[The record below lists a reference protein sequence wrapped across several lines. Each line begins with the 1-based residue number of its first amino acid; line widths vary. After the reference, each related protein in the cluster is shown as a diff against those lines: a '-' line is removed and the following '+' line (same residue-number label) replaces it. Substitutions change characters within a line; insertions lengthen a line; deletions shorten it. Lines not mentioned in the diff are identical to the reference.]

1 MNTKLEVIISA
12 ATAAVI
18 FIAVSLMGGCV
29 TAEAGGKKIDPC
41 KALLIASTS
50 YQVANSGA
58 DLVCQLVPEKDR
70 AKCLKYK
77 AITSTGANTA
87 LTFAAGALQ
96 QCHQP
101 TVVKPPSE

>member
-1 MNTKLEVIISA
+1 MSSKFEVVLSA
-12 ATAAVI
+12 ATAAII

-29 TAEAGGKKIDPC
+29 TAESGGNKIDPC
-41 KALLIASTS
+41 KALIIASTS

-77 AITSTGANTA
+77 AITSAGANTA

-101 TVVKPPSE
+101 VVVKPPSE